1 MTSDRDKLSFFNET
15 HMISIILY
23 IYDHPGCRRT
33 EIYKNI
39 VRNDRMTV
47 KIDRLISEGIV
58 EDLSRENRGSILFL
72 TSIGEKIAEH
82 LQAIADL
89 LESD

>member
-1 MTSDRDKLSFFNET
+1 MTSDCNKLSFFNET
-15 HMISIILY
+15 HMVGIILY

-33 EIYKNI
+33 EIYRNI
-39 VRNDRMTV
+39 VRNDRMTI

-58 EDLSRENRGSILFL
+58 EDLSKENRGSILFL
-72 TSIGEKIAEH
+72 TPVGEKVAEH
-82 LQAIADL
+82 LQSIADL